1 MKVNAIYAYVC
12 DVKRSVRLFELIS
25 QAMSTSPHFIFACD
39 QFTVRNCGQ
48 AYFITNIL
56 VERQIA
62 WCRLVICKY
71 PTTISMRIR
80 RIAPTMNKIWHIYSS
95 VNRAIIAPGNSL
107 LPGAKPFKETIMID
121 IHIEEIIH
129 VIYFASGQPSSLH
142 EFSNLS
148 EPRTVLSLP
157 RAWRHVFHTLA
168 HKSEAKMPQPR
179 IVLSLPRAGR
189 LIVFTP

>member
-1 MKVNAIYAYVC
+1 MNAIYAYVC
-12 DVKRSVRLFELIS
+12 DVKRSVRLFKLIS
-25 QAMSTSPHFIFACD
+25 QAMLTSPHFIFACD
-39 QFTVRNCGQ
+39 QFAVRNCGQ

-80 RIAPTMNKIWHIYSS
+80 RIAPTMNQIWHIYSP
-95 VNRAIIAPGNSL
+95 VNRAIIAPGNGL
-107 LPGAKPFKETIMID
+107 LPGAKPLKETIMID

-129 VIYFASGQPSSLH
+129 VIYFASAEPGSLH
-142 EFSNLS
+142 EFSHLG

-157 RAWRHVFHTLA
+157 RSGRYVFHTLA
-168 HKSEAKMPQPR
+168 YKSEAMMPQPR
-179 IVLSLPRAGR
+179 IPSSL
-189 LIVFTP
+189 